1 MLLVTPT
8 VKIKNLIVAA
18 LRRSLSVVL
27 LVFRK
32 NLNACYEI
40 LVFSAGNW

>member
-8 VKIKNLIVAA
+8 AKIKILNVAA
-18 LRRSLSVVL
+18 LRRSLCVVL

-32 NLNACYEI
+32 NLNACCEI
-40 LVFSAGNW
+40 LVFSAGN